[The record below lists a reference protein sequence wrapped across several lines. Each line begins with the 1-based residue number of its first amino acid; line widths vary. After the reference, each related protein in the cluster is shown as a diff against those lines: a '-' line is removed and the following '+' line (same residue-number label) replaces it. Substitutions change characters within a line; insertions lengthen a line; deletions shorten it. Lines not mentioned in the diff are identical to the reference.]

1 MKTLIMTDDNSGIK
15 HIDLS
20 KFGLKMMR
28 MPILINGEVYFQDE
42 NIDFDKFYE
51 LQENNA
57 DIRTSQPAIGEII
70 EAWDEALKE

>member
-51 LQENNA
+51 ILNDLPN
-57 DIRTSQPAIGEII
+57 T
-70 EAWDEALKE
+70 LKCSRMLLFSNTLF